1 MDKKYKQNGKEEGK
15 RIITIKEKK
24 YTAKGKEN
32 IKKG

>member
-1 MDKKYKQNGKEEGK
+1 MDKKYKQNVKEKGK
-15 RIITIKEKK
+15 RIVIIKEKK